1 MQEVA
6 QPSLTKADFSSLKP
20 QTPFPLTMVID
31 EAKTQKDC
39 KRGSDGSTRNTR
51 RLFRRRLT
59 QGQFSPLPLFRIMTN
74 SQEKSAD
81 HGNGMARRRKR
92 VSIIRP
98 RRVSGEILVAGNAL
112 CTRHHDEAIDLDWYS
127 SWLSSR
133 LLNLPATVASLQTQ
147 SKSVRDTA
155 AFDSVCVHVESY
167 LRGNRSC
174 SINDVV
180 EYLQESDVFDDN
192 SDDDEASNAMRLLV
206 FSALG
211 WKSMI
216 YQPEFN
222 VCTPDKLAVHH
233 DNEPNSGLVFDRY
246 KVPADMCDRPLFVL
260 LKCFGNLL
268 PARSGSSTQFAVE
281 TSKAAASWVALYP
294 SEMNAYLLHTL
305 LGVRFRW
312 VDSIALHLDYDK
324 SSRTLCIFCFPSIC
338 ASQLESRSG
347 TIFAFAS
354 TEKNGVDPRADE
366 DDIAHLL
373 EEILLSYRLL
383 FGQCEKSRKLFRG
396 VFDPANLPFP
406 QPDTLLHVLCGQRQ
420 LSLDASHANLLP
432 RDRRVY
438 YAARDFPVL
447 YQRVELLA
455 KELSGARP
463 RSMSGLLR
471 DRRDTLQFWT
481 FWLVALFGGLGL
493 SLAIIQTIL
502 QAIQIA
508 QQAGKI

>member
-1 MQEVA
+1 
-6 QPSLTKADFSSLKP
+6 
-20 QTPFPLTMVID
+20 MVID
-31 EAKTQKDC
+31 EATKQKDC
-39 KRGSDGSTRNTR
+39 ERDSVGSGRNTR
-51 RLFRRRLT
+51 RLFRRRLA
-59 QGQFSPLPLFRIMTN
+59 QGQSSPSPFVRIMTN
-74 SQEKSAD
+74 NQEKPAD
-81 HGNGMARRRKR
+81 HGNGMAWRRRR
-92 VSIIRP
+92 PSIIRP
-98 RRVSGEILVAGNAL
+98 RRQSGKILIAGDTLA
-112 CTRHHDEAIDLDWYS
+112 TRHQEEDIDLDWYS

-147 SKSVRDTA
+147 GKSVRDMA
-155 AFDSVCVHVESY
+155 AFDSVCGHVESY

-174 SINDVV
+174 GINDVV
-180 EYLQESDVFDDN
+180 EHLQESEVFDDN
-192 SDDDEASNAMRLLV
+192 GDDDEAFNAMRLLV

-222 VCTPDKLAVHH
+222 VCTPDKLAIHH
-233 DNEPNSGLVFDRY
+233 DNGPNSGLVFDMY

-268 PARSGSSTQFAVE
+268 PARSSSSTQFAVE
-281 TSKAAASWVALYP
+281 TSKTAASWVALYP
-294 SEMNAYLLHTL
+294 SEVNAYLLHTL

-324 SSRTLCIFCFPSIC
+324 SSRTLSIFCFPSIC

-383 FGQCEKSRKLFRG
+383 FGQCEKSRKLFRV

-420 LSLDASHANLLP
+420 LSFDASHANLLP

-447 YQRVELLA
+447 YERVELLA

-463 RSMSGLLR
+463 KSMSGLLR

-481 FWLVALFGGLGL
+481 FWLVALFGGLSI